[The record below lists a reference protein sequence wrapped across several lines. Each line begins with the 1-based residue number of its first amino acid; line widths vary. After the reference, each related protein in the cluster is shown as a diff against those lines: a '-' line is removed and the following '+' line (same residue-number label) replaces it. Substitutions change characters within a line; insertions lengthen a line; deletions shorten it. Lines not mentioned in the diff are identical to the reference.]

1 VAPHIRNPEV
11 FDALFRPTQ
20 FLKLCTICI
29 GPFNFNPDA
38 GKGTKIEIKL
48 YDFCH
53 ASFFENA
60 LLDSQNLAK
69 KIQNPKNFTPSH
81 YNQKTV
87 FDSIT

>member
-1 VAPHIRNPEV
+1 MKNTIKIL
-11 FDALFRPTQ
+11 DTLFVNYS
-20 FLKLCTICI
+20 I
-29 GPFNFNPDA
+29 
-38 GKGTKIEIKL
+38 KGTKIEIKL